1 MVEGGLGL
9 TLLPKMA
16 VDAGIT
22 RGTRLTVRPLV
33 GPQSRNI
40 GLAWR
45 GSSSRTRDFALMAKF
60 FRDELG
66 TPISGANRRI

>member
-1 MVEGGLGL
+1 
-9 TLLPKMA
+9 MA

-22 RGTRLTVRPLV
+22 KETRLTVRPLV
-33 GPQSRNI
+33 GSNSRII

-45 GSSSRTRDFALMAKF
+45 GSSRRGPEFALMAKF

-66 TPISGANRRI
+66 TPITGAKT